1 MKRICLH
8 GPESTGKSTLG
19 TRLAAHL
26 GCEVVPEYG
35 RAYCEANGT
44 DIDMAA
50 LVHIAQT
57 QDAMNRAAAA
67 RAIERVNVA
76 EIRSPRA
83 QSRGQS
89 ALAGVSS
96 PLDTN
101 GQGVI
106 LFDTDP
112 LITAVWAD
120 MMFAG
125 NGRYQ
130 RDPWFDAFTGYADL
144 YLLLDIDLPFVDDG
158 LRVYAKA
165 EERQRFFDLCKAE
178 LDARAV
184 PYAVIRGQGDA
195 RFAAALAAIST

>member
-35 RAYCEANGT
+35 RAYCEAHGT
-44 DIDMAA
+44 DIGMAQ

-67 RAIERVNVA
+67 RAA
-76 EIRSPRA
+76 EL
-83 QSRGQS
+83 G
-89 ALAGVSS
+89 AGYV
-96 PLDTN
+96 
-101 GQGVI
+101 

-112 LITAVWAD
+112 LITSVWAH
-120 MMFAG
+120 MMFGAADGYFGALAG
-125 NGRYQ
+125 
-130 RDPWFDAFTGYADL
+130 FADH

-158 LRVYAKA
+158 LRVYAQTA
-165 EERQRFFDLCKAE
+165 ERIRFFDLCRAE
-178 LDARAV
+178 LDG
-184 PYAVIRGQGDA
+184 RGVRYTLVQGEGEA
-195 RFAAALAAIST
+195 RFTAALAAISG

>member
-44 DIDMAA
+44 DIGMAE

-57 QDAMNRAAAA
+57 QDAMNKAAAA
-67 RAIERVNVA
+67 RDGAIV
-76 EIRSPRA
+76 
-83 QSRGQS
+83 
-89 ALAGVSS
+89 
-96 PLDTN
+96 
-101 GQGVI
+101 

-112 LITAVWAD
+112 LITAVWAE
-120 MMFAG
+120 MMFET
-125 NGRYQ
+125 

-158 LRVYAKA
+158 LRVYADPD
-165 EERQRFFDLCKAE
+165 ERRRFFALCKSKLE
-178 LDARAV
+178 ARGV
-184 PYAVIRGQGDA
+184 PYTLISGIGET
-195 RFAAALAAIST
+195 RFAAALSAIDQSASITR